1 MNTFRRISLTLGA
14 ATLLVPSLAFAQAK
28 APAPA
33 PAPAPAAASAPVDD
47 FGCVLQLMWFVSE
60 GRKMIA
66 DTKVTAD
73 KRAEMGGMLVDFG
86 LALGYF
92 EGRIAGLSSGDF
104 KARSEAAFGR
114 MKAMN
119 DDQLSESTLACI
131 AAHKTGET
139 RMMDRMLGK

>member
-1 MNTFRRISLTLGA
+1 MNTFRRISLSLGA
-14 ATLLVPSLAFAQAK
+14 AALLVPSLAFAQA
-28 APAPA
+28 PAPK
-33 PAPAPAAASAPVDD
+33 PAAVPAQVDD

-66 DTKVTAD
+66 DTKVAVD
-73 KRAEMGGMLVDFG
+73 KRAEMGAMLVDFG

-92 EGRIAGLSSGDF
+92 EGRISGLSAGDF
-104 KARSEAAFGR
+104 KSRSEAAFVR

-119 DDQLSESTLACI
+119 DDQLTESTVACI
-131 AAHKTGET
+131 AAHKAGET

>member
-1 MNTFRRISLTLGA
+1 MNTFRCISLSLGA
-14 ATLLVPSLAFAQAK
+14 AALLVPSLALAQ
-28 APAPA
+28 APAPK
-33 PAPAPAAASAPVDD
+33 PAAASAQVDD

-66 DTKVTAD
+66 DTKVAPE
-73 KRAEMGGMLVDFG
+73 KRAEMGAMLIDFS

-92 EGRIAGLSSGDF
+92 EGRISGLSAGDF
-104 KARSEAAFGR
+104 KARSEGAFGR

-119 DDQLSESTLACI
+119 DDRLTESTIACI
-131 AAHKTGET
+131 AAHKAGET